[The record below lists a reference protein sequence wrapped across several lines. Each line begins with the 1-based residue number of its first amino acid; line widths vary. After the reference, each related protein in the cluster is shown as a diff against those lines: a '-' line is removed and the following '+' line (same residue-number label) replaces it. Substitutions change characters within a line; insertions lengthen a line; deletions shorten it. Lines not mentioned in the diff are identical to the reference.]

1 MRQSIHRPL
10 LSRVTFWVIVFAAT
24 FDLVSNVAF
33 SQTSKQPEAIMT
45 SMLGAIQAN
54 SLTDFDALGD
64 QSVKSAMTQQILDN
78 MNQLLGPRL
87 KQGYT
92 VVGMGTLRKE
102 GALVYLWKLEFKDAG
117 DDVLVTMA
125 MKDGKVAGFYLR

>member
-1 MRQSIHRPL
+1 
-10 LSRVTFWVIVFAAT
+10 VIVFAASL
-24 FDLVSNVAF
+24 DLVSNVAF
-33 SQTSKQPEAIMT
+33 SQTPQQPEAIMT

-54 SLTDFDALGD
+54 SLADFDALGD
-64 QSVKSAMTQQILDN
+64 QTVKSAMTQQILDT

-102 GALVYLWKLEFKDAG
+102 GSLVYLWKLEFKDAG